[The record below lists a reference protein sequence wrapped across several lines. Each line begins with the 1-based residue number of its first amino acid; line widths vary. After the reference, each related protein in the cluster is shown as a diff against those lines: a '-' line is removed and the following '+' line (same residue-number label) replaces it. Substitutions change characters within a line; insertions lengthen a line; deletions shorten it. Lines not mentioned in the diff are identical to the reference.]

1 DANNLF
7 NGIWND
13 NIKEEVQ
20 EFWPGTNNSNYFF
33 FVDELFYSNMPAAK
47 YVYDSARVWNPGVR
61 ISSAITNHFNMLGIR
76 SERLLSFEKLVQNIQ
91 RDIFT
96 LNVHEIGG

>member
-1 DANNLF
+1 ADLWFDKLTVDDEDANNLF

-76 SERLLSFEKLVQNIQ
+76 SERLLSFEK
-91 RDIFT
+91 FF
-96 LNVHEIGG
+96 